1 MTDTNANIHSKKFKT
16 AQGLTGHL
24 KSPAHRGEPITC
36 PACRGKFNSKTAMVQ
51 HMESSITKCGIRE
64 SDRFRELLAQLTGG
78 ILDVKLVAAAAAAGP
93 LGDRDDDDPSEALA
107 RDVPRMFVD
116 EKALAE
122 LRIGAAPSST
132 PGGARVP
139 GTEKREDRP
148 AQKRAGRDGGGWS
161 KQRSQNHEEFN
172 GW

>member
-1 MTDTNANIHSKKFKT
+1 MTDTNANTHSKKFKT

-93 LGDRDDDDPSEALA
+93 LED